1 MFVYYDDLKAGCGEA
16 NVIVSTS
23 NKSIVHHGEIL
34 EISQLSV
41 KFLIFPFM
49 KFLGVKYQNKPTALS
64 SIISPVTYVTYNVC
78 ISTDPQLSPVKIL
91 KIGHYERGVSPTI
104 LIIHVERETD
114 STHRP
119 CYMTLC
125 TYVLLSHLCWLVGC
139 HSHRTIM
146 LS

>member
-78 ISTDPQLSPVKIL
+78 ISTDPQLSLVKIL
-91 KIGHYERGVSPTI
+91 KIMDE
-104 LIIHVERETD
+104 
-114 STHRP
+114 
-119 CYMTLC
+119 
-125 TYVLLSHLCWLVGC
+125 GC
-139 HSHRTIM
+139 PRQFS
-146 LS
+146 

>member
-1 MFVYYDDLKAGCGEA
+1 MFMHPASCILLTTALTGVVGERRVRVGSCKSQFHRSMFVYYDDLKAGCGEA

-78 ISTDPQLSPVKIL
+78 ISTDPQLSLVKIL
-91 KIGHYERGVSPTI
+91 KIMDE
-104 LIIHVERETD
+104 
-114 STHRP
+114 
-119 CYMTLC
+119 
-125 TYVLLSHLCWLVGC
+125 GC
-139 HSHRTIM
+139 PRQFS
-146 LS
+146 